1 MPRYNWAE
9 ILGDDSATPK
19 DAASI
24 RAALESSFDDY
35 HSSSTRQRAMVAQ
48 LIEATRREE
57 RARVAR
63 ILEGCGP
70 LLARI
75 AEGQPEG

>member
-35 HSSSTRQRAMVAQ
+35 HSSSTRQRAMVA
-48 LIEATRREE
+48 
-57 RARVAR
+57 R
-63 ILEGCGP
+63 IV
-70 LLARI
+70 
-75 AEGQPEG
+75 EGQPEG